1 MKNVKKVARESRMG
15 TKLYYDVY
23 EDRVNTSGRTGKY
36 VTTLLR
42 QNTEKEIIDAV
53 ERWKRL

>member
-1 MKNVKKVARESRMG
+1 MKNVKKVAAESKMG
-15 TKLYYDVY
+15 TKLYYDFAT
-23 EDRVNTSGRTGKY
+23 DRVNTSGRVGHY

-42 QNTEKEIIDAV
+42 KNTEKEIIDAV